1 MFGEEFMNI
10 PIIQVSIDE
19 SLSPEKNWAV
29 GSVVEQLRQALN
41 YP

>member
-1 MFGEEFMNI
+1 MFGEEFMSI
-10 PIIQVSIDE
+10 PVVQVSIDG

-41 YP
+41 YL